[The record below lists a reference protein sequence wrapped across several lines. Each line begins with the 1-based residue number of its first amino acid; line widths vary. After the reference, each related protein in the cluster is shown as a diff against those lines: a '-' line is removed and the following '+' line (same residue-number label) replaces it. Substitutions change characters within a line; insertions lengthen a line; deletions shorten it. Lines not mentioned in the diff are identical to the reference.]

1 MKRQGC
7 VTLMLL
13 LIGAFAARVARA
25 DDPAAVTPERVKSA
39 VAALDKLAADTL
51 RRTGVPG
58 IAVAVVAHDK
68 VVFLK
73 GYGVREA
80 GKPAPIDADTVFQ
93 LASVSKPI
101 TSTVL
106 AALVGEKKFGWDDR
120 VIDRDPGFCL
130 YDAASTRELR
140 VRDLLCHRSS
150 LPDHCGDLLEDLGYD
165 RATILHRLR
174 YQPPDSS
181 FRAAYA
187 YTNFGYTEGAL
198 CGALAAGTTWEDL
211 AREKLYAPLG
221 MKSTSSRFVDY
232 AQAPNRALLHSLV
245 DGKWVAKNT
254 RQPDAQSPAGGVS
267 STLNDITRWLRL
279 SLAEGK
285 FEGRQ
290 IVDPAALFETHS
302 PQIVTNFDPQGGRMV
317 TYGLGWIVEM
327 ERGGRVL
334 LKHSGGFDLG
344 MRTEVA
350 LLPADEIGIAVFSNA
365 GPTGIPE
372 AIVESFFDLLF
383 DGKVQRD
390 WVEFANRMFALQ
402 IEREAGE
409 RFDYSQPPVNPVAPA
424 ENATYTAK
432 YRNDF
437 FGEIEIAA
445 RQGVL
450 QLLLGPKKQP
460 FPLKHWNR
468 DVFTYEPTGEMAAG
482 TSGVTFLVGPS
493 GKADRVL
500 LENLNIHGMGTFARI
515 TNASK

>member
-1 MKRQGC
+1 MKQRPC
-7 VTLMLL
+7 LARTILSLSLL
-13 LIGAFAARVARA
+13 AAPLAQA
-25 DDPAAVTPERVKSA
+25 DEASVTPQQIKTA
-39 VAALDKLAADTL
+39 LAALDKLTADTL
-51 RRTGVPG
+51 KQTGVPG
-58 IAVAVVAHDK
+58 IAVAIVSHDE

-80 GKPAPIDADTVFQ
+80 GQPALIDADTVFQ

-106 AALVGEKKFGWDDR
+106 AAVVGEKKLDWDDR
-120 VIDRDPGFCL
+120 VIDHDPGFRL

-150 LPDHCGDLLEDLGYD
+150 LPDHCGDLLEDIGYD

-174 YQPPDSS
+174 YQPPGSS

-187 YTNFGYTEGAL
+187 YTNYGYTEGAQ
-198 CGALAAGTTWEDL
+198 CGALAAGMAWEDL

-221 MKSTSSRFVDY
+221 MKSTSSRFADY
-232 AQAPNRALLHSLV
+232 AKAPNRALIHVLV

-254 RQPDAQSPAGGVS
+254 RQPDAQAPAGGVS

-285 FEGRQ
+285 FDGKH
-290 IVDPAALFETHS
+290 IVDAAALAETHS
-302 PQIVTNFDPQGGRMV
+302 PQIVTNFDPKGGRLV

-350 LLPADEIGIAVFSNA
+350 LLPGDEIGIAVFSNA

-372 AIVESFFDLLF
+372 AIVESFFDLLL
-383 DGKVQRD
+383 DGKLERD

-402 IEREAGE
+402 VAQEVGDQ
-409 RFDYSQPPVNPVAPA
+409 FDFSKPPSKPNPPVASS
-424 ENATYTAK
+424 TYTAS

-437 FGEIEIAA
+437 FGEIEVAERDGA
-445 RQGVL
+445 L

-460 FPLKHWNR
+460 SPLKHWNR
-468 DVFTYEPTGEMAAG
+468 DVFTYEPTGEMATG
-482 TSGVTFLVGPS
+482 TSGVTFLVGPN
-493 GKADRVL
+493 GKAERVL
-500 LENLNIHGMGTFARI
+500 IDHLNAHGMGTFERV
-515 TNASK
+515 NANE